1 MGILSMNVWVYKASD
16 SSMEK
21 GNMVKFQG
29 LKALVKFIDNLSID
43 SEKMV
48 TITTLRDFIRVNID
62 SENTLNKAKELKLD
76 KCELIIQIEDN

>member
-1 MGILSMNVWVYKASD
+1 MGVLGMNVWVYKASD